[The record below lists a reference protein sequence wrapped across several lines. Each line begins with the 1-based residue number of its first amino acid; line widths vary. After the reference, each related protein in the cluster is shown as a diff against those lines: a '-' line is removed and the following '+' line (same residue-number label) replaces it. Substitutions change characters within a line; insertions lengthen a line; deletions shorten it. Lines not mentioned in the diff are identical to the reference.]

1 MDETY
6 DLVIIGG
13 GPAGMTAGLYACRAR
28 MKTLLL
34 ERGACGG
41 QALIAYRVENFPG
54 FPEGVSGPDISDWM
68 LKQAEH
74 FGLQVKSAEAKS
86 ITFKEDK
93 GLRFQIGLTDA
104 GELRANSLIIATGAK
119 WNYLNIPGE
128 RELTGR
134 GVSWCATCDGPLFK
148 EKDVIVVGGGDTALE
163 DALFLTKFARKVT
176 IVHRRNTFRA
186 VRILHEKVAANKKI
200 EVIFQSVVTEII
212 GKKSV
217 EAARIKDVNTDKERE
232 LKADGVFILV
242 GMNPNSE
249 IVKGVVKTDEKGYI
263 IADDEM
269 RTSVDGI
276 FACGDVRKKLFRQ
289 IVTAA
294 GDGATAAFS
303 AEHYVDRIKGREYP
317 A

>member
-1 MDETY
+1 MGETY

-34 ERGACGG
+34 ERVACGG

-54 FPEGVSGPDISDWM
+54 FPDGVSGPDIADWM

-86 ITFKEDK
+86 IKVRDDKELK
-93 GLRFQIGLTDA
+93 FQIELNDS

-119 WNYLNIPGE
+119 WNYLNVPGE

-148 EKDVIVVGGGDTALE
+148 GKDVIVVGGGDTALE
-163 DALFLTKFARKVT
+163 DALFLTKFASKVT
-176 IVHRRNTFRA
+176 IVHRRDTFRA
-186 VRILHEKVAANKKI
+186 AKILHEKVAANKKI
-200 EVIFQSVVTEII
+200 EIAFRSVVTEIV

-217 EAARIKDVNTDKERE
+217 EFARIKDVNTDETRE

-263 IADDEM
+263 ITDDEM
-269 RTSVDGI
+269 RTSVDGV

-303 AEHYVDRIKGREYP
+303 AEHYVDRIKGIEYK
-317 A
+317 